1 MLNLLVQLMLTALS
15 PVVAF
20 LKSVGLWD
28 NLVRLYDVVRPMF
41 SNIFSWIGDHIG
53 FQNITYFLVSFAKLV
68 INIFIVLFE
77 IIAKAVNWAVG
88 FLG

>member
-1 MLNLLVQLMLTALS
+1 MLNLLIQLILTALS

-28 NLVRLYDVVRPMF
+28 DLVRLYDVVHPVF

-53 FQNITYFLVSFAKLV
+53 FQNITDFLISFAKLV

-77 IIAKAVNWAVG
+77 IIVKGVSWVAG
-88 FLG
+88 LFG